1 MMSEK
6 GHGREFVLT
15 PALKKEFLSRAPEKY
30 RIIFEFL
37 LETALRISECVNLT
51 WDRVFLD
58 QMGEFGRPYIYIRP
72 DRQNEVS
79 IKSKRNRYVPLF
91 ERAVEIARSQQN
103 VSKSQFVFVQF
114 GSRVRKEKHF
124 LAPFSRHVVSH
135 AFRKVARDMGLPE
148 DAVLHSTRHTM
159 LTELGAAGADAST
172 IQVIAGH
179 EDIRTS
185 QKYLHPT
192 PQHVVMA
199 FERMH
204 SMRKQTE
211 ERERRQPRQTWKR
224 VPTIFPTVTDRE
236 YQDVGKLLKTHYAK
250 VAELADA
257 PDLGSGG

>member
-1 MMSEK
+1 
-6 GHGREFVLT
+6 
-15 PALKKEFLSRAPEKY
+15 
-30 RIIFEFL
+30 
-37 LETALRISECVNLT
+37 
-51 WDRVFLD
+51 
-58 QMGEFGRPYIYIRP
+58 
-72 DRQNEVS
+72 
-79 IKSKRNRYVPLF
+79 
-91 ERAVEIARSQQN
+91 
-103 VSKSQFVFVQF
+103 
-114 GSRVRKEKHF
+114 
-124 LAPFSRHVVSH
+124 
-135 AFRKVARDMGLPE
+135 MGLPE

-224 VPTIFPTVTDRE
+224 VPTIFPTLTDRE
-236 YQDVGKLLKTHYAK
+236 YQDVGKLLKTQYAK